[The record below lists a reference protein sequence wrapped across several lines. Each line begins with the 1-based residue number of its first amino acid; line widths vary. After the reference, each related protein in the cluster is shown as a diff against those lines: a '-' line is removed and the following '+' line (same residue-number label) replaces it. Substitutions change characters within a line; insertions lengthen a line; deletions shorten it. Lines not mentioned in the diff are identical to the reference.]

1 MDQTAKR
8 ARVRIQGVVQGVYY
22 RASARDEAQRLGLT
36 GWVRNTDEGD
46 VLLEAQG
53 PADRL
58 DALVAWCWKGPPA
71 ARVDDVVVTW
81 LEPEPDHPGAAL
93 GFVVRR

>member
-1 MDQTAKR
+1 MNKTAKR

-22 RASARDEAQRLGLT
+22 RASARDEAARLGLT
-36 GWVRNTDEGD
+36 GWVRNTDDGG

-53 PADRL
+53 PADRV
-58 DALVAWCWKGPPA
+58 DALVTWCWKGPPA

-81 LEPEPDHPGAAL
+81 LEPEAEGAGGAP

>member
-1 MDQTAKR
+1 MNQTAKR
-8 ARVRIQGVVQGVYY
+8 ARVRIRGVVQGVYY

-36 GWVRNTDEGD
+36 GWVRNTDDGD

-71 ARVDDVVVTW
+71 ARVDDVAVTW

>member
-1 MDQTAKR
+1 MNQTAKR

-36 GWVRNTDEGD
+36 GWVRNTDDGD

-71 ARVDDVVVTW
+71 ARVDDVAVTW
-81 LEPEPDHPGAAL
+81 LEPEPDDPGAAL

>member
-71 ARVDDVVVTW
+71 ARVDDVAVTW